1 MDKLS
6 TNPIINMNMDNFT
19 KAQQAQAMKILLK
32 LTSGF
37 KSEENYDAGEVGFFS
52 HDTQKKQFEMG

>member
-1 MDKLS
+1 
-6 TNPIINMNMDNFT
+6 MNMDNFT

-37 KSEENYDAGEVGFFS
+37 KSEENYDAGEVGRFRPR
-52 HDTQKKQFEMG
+52 HPKKTI